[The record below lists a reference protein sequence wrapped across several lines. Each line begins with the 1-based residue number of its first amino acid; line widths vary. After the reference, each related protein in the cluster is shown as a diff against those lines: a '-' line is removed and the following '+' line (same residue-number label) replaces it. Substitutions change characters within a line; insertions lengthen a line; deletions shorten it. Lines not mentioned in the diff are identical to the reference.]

1 MYDYL
6 YKNKNVGNDKLSIK
20 EIFDKA
26 RGDGKLEDFTTHQWL
41 FVQDV
46 EKVLKRLED
55 EEDQIEYLQYSYTPL
70 YNLVAEYKKLNTD
83 AFREEC

>member
-26 RGDGKLEDFTTHQWL
+26 RGDGKLEDFTTH
-41 FVQDV
+41 
-46 EKVLKRLED
+46 
-55 EEDQIEYLQYSYTPL
+55 
-70 YNLVAEYKKLNTD
+70 
-83 AFREEC
+83 